1 MQLVISVTRL
11 GVFSI
16 FGNKVAQMFGDF
28 LGSCENEC
36 FLSQTGQTT
45 IRSTFGKTWA
55 SFISTFGHTVSDAK
69 FEDMGIRKRK

>member
-36 FLSQTGQTT
+36 FLSQTG
-45 IRSTFGKTWA
+45 
-55 SFISTFGHTVSDAK
+55 
-69 FEDMGIRKRK
+69 